1 MLDTIIKKLSVMLF
15 LCGAIACLLY
25 FTDLG
30 ALFNGEV
37 KKKVEEFK
45 EEAEEKIEAK
55 KEEIKEAVE
64 EKKEE
69 VKEEV
74 QKIEDKVDS
83 NIDKVKEKAGEL
95 KKLKLKDIIK

>member
-1 MLDTIIKKLSVMLF
+1 MLDTIIKKLSVILA
-15 LCGAIACLLY
+15 LCGGITVILY

-30 ALFNGEV
+30 DLFNGEV
-37 KKKVEEFK
+37 KKKVQKIK

-55 KEEIKEAVE
+55 KEE
-64 EKKEE
+64 

-74 QKIEDKVDS
+74 EKIEDKIES
-83 NIDKVKEKAGEL
+83 NVEKVEEKVEEL